1 LQIQLNTFT
10 MHLEET
16 PLDIGYASEKVNL
29 TTKEGTSCTLG
40 GQDGTT
46 QLIVCAPFIDDTFVA
61 ELETIGKALPE
72 DEKFK
77 ASLVVAKGAH
87 ADPELDRFAF
97 LIDSDGEFADW
108 YSTRLSGGPLD
119 GELTKA
125 LFIISKDGAIFYNE
139 YARNLHDPFDAETA
153 LRKIQ
158 AAQLTY
164 TGKGC
169 H

>member
-1 LQIQLNTFT
+1 MQIQLNTFT
-10 MHLEET
+10 MHLEEV
-16 PLDIGYASEKVNL
+16 PLDVGYASEKVNL
-29 TTKEGTSCTLG
+29 TTKEGTPRTLG
-40 GQDGTT
+40 GHDGTT
-46 QLIVCAPFIDDTFVA
+46 QLIISAPFIDDTFIA
-61 ELETIGKALPE
+61 ELNALGETLPQ

-87 ADPELDRFAF
+87 EDPALERFEF
-97 LIDSDGEFADW
+97 LIDSDEEFADW
-108 YSTRLSGGPLD
+108 YSARLSGGPLD

-125 LFIISKDGAIFYNE
+125 LFIISKDGAIFYDE
-139 YARNLHDPFDAETA
+139 YARNLHDPFNAETA